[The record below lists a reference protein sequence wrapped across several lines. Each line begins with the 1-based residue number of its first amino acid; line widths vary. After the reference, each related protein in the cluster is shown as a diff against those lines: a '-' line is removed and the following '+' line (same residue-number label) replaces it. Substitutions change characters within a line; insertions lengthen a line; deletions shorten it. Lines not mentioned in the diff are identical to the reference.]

1 MPLGAADKLRPDAAS
16 ALPSVE
22 QMTQWANTF
31 FQSQDLGGVA
41 PAAQAAPTA
50 QLPGFTPAASGVEAL
65 PSFADPRRM
74 AAAASAPIVAAVP
87 TGLGANELTAPQ
99 RAAQP
104 AMPYYFLAPEAPTHT
119 SDLRITKAALAVQPL
134 DAGPGLFDAGAPRI
148 ATMPVPYSA
157 APSGYGGGS
166 GANAPSQPVGGDS
179 TYPHHASTYA
189 PQSASPA
196 NGYVPS
202 GTSNPPHYAAT
213 SAPSHASDV
222 TPSYAN
228 GGAPL
233 YAHSG
238 KPAQASGIAPS
249 NGYATSGH
257 NAATSQVPSGYTSAP
272 QGIPAVPH
280 SRGFEVSRV
289 RADFPILHQQI
300 NGRPLVWL
308 DNAAT
313 TQKPNVVIERI
324 AHFYRFENSNIH
336 RAAHTLAARSTDAYE
351 QARESV
357 RRFLNAGSTEEIVFV
372 RGATEGINLVASS
385 WGGRYVEAGD
395 EVIVSRIEHH
405 SNIIPWKQLCERTG
419 ARLRVAEVDD
429 SGQIDLQQYERLF
442 NSHTRLVAFTH
453 VSNAL
458 GTILPVQAM
467 TQIAHRHGARV
478 MIDGA
483 QSVCHM
489 PVDVQALDADFYV
502 FSGHKVFGPTGIGVV
517 YGKRALLAAMP
528 PWQGG
533 GNMIADVTFEKT
545 VYQPAP
551 MRFEA
556 GTGNI
561 ADAVGLGVALD
572 YLMALGLDN
581 VARHEHELLEY
592 GTRALSTVPGLHFI
606 GTAKEK
612 AAVLGFVLENKSSEQ
627 VGSALAQR
635 GIAVRAGHH
644 CAQPALRRFGHETT
658 VRPSLAMYNDRSDI
672 DALVTA
678 LCELQNTWPSR

>member
-1 MPLGAADKLRPDAAS
+1 DGGALPAYALGPSSGAPSYPGANAPAFAADSGAA
-16 ALPSVE
+16 
-22 QMTQWANTF
+22 
-31 FQSQDLGGVA
+31 
-41 PAAQAAPTA
+41 PAYSLA
-50 QLPGFTPAASGVEAL
+50 
-65 PSFADPRRM
+65 
-74 AAAASAPIVAAVP
+74 
-87 TGLGANELTAPQ
+87 
-99 RAAQP
+99 RA
-104 AMPYYFLAPEAPTHT
+104 
-119 SDLRITKAALAVQPL
+119 
-134 DAGPGLFDAGAPRI
+134 GGAP
-148 ATMPVPYSA
+148 SH
-157 APSGYGGGS
+157 S
-166 GANAPSQPVGGDS
+166 GANAPI
-179 TYPHHASTYA
+179 ASAPKAHLHSPTGTPAYA
-189 PQSASPA
+189 NSSALPA
-196 NGYVPS
+196 YGNSSRGVA
-202 GTSNPPHYAAT
+202 TNT
-213 SAPSHASDV
+213 SAPTNPSDV
-222 TPSYAN
+222 VPTSPKYTDLAVPSIYD
-228 GGAPL
+228 GRSSAPYSG
-233 YAHSG
+233 YAH
-238 KPAQASGIAPS
+238 Q
-249 NGYATSGH
+249 GH
-257 NAATSQVPSGYTSAP
+257 NAASSQVPSGYTSAP
-272 QGIPAVPH
+272 NGDLGVPAVPH
-280 SRGFEVSRV
+280 ARGFEVSKV

-313 TQKPNVVIERI
+313 TQKPNVVIERL

-336 RAAHTLAARSTDAYE
+336 RGAHTLAARSTDAYE

-385 WGGRYVEAGD
+385 WGGRYIEAGD

-429 SGQIDLQQYERLF
+429 SGQIDLEHYERLF

-545 VYQPAP
+545 VYQPPP

-581 VARHEHELLEY
+581 IARHEHELLEY
-592 GTRALSTVPGLHFI
+592 GTRALSSVPGLHFI

-627 VGSALAQR
+627 VGGALAQR
-635 GIAVRAGHH
+635 
-644 CAQPALRRFGHETT
+644 
-658 VRPSLAMYNDRSDI
+658 
-672 DALVTA
+672 
-678 LCELQNTWPSR
+678 

>member
-1 MPLGAADKLRPDAAS
+1 MSTSDPFGVVPAAVLPHSSARPPTDVPSLPLGAADKVRPDATAG
-16 ALPSVE
+16 LPSVE
-22 QMTQWANTF
+22 QMAAWANAF
-31 FQSQDLGGVA
+31 FQADPTGAAPVTL
-41 PAAQAAPTA
+41 PAAQAAPTPT
-50 QLPGFTPAASGVEAL
+50 LPGPTPASSGAEAM
-65 PSFADPRRM
+65 PSVADPRRT
-74 AAAASAPIVAAVP
+74 AAAASAPLTTVIP
-87 TGLGANELTAPQ
+87 TGIGANEALAPQ
-99 RAAQP
+99 RALQP
-104 AMPYYFLAPEAPTHT
+104 VAPYYFLAPEVPTHT
-119 SDLRITKAALAVQPL
+119 SDLRITKAALAAQPL
-134 DAGPGLFDAGAPRI
+134 DAGPGLFDVGAPRVL
-148 ATMPVPYSA
+148 APAQVPYSA
-157 APSGYGGGS
+157 APLGYGS
-166 GANAPSQPVGGDS
+166 SL
-179 TYPHHASTYA
+179 
-189 PQSASPA
+189 PA
-196 NGYVPS
+196 
-202 GTSNPPHYAAT
+202 AAT
-213 SAPSHASDV
+213 PTSVPYGSNASSIGPWGASQAPA
-222 TPSYAN
+222 AN
-228 GGAPL
+228 SGGMPRIDAPV
-233 YAHSG
+233 
-238 KPAQASGIAPS
+238 P
-249 NGYATSGH
+249 YATSYSQLPSH
-257 NAATSQVPSGYTSAP
+257 PSAAQVAP
-272 QGIPAVPH
+272 YSNVSTPAVP
-280 SRGFEVSRV
+280 SVPAAPRGFEVSSV

-313 TQKPNVVIERI
+313 TQKPNVVIERL

-336 RAAHTLAARSTDAYE
+336 RGAHTLAARSTDAYE
-351 QARESV
+351 AARESV

-385 WGGRYVEAGD
+385 WGGRFVEPGD
-395 EVIVSRIEHH
+395 EVIVTRIEHH
-405 SNIIPWKQLCERTG
+405 SNIIPWKQLCERVG

-429 SGQIDLQQYERLF
+429 TGQVDLDQYERLF

-458 GTILPVQAM
+458 GTILPAQAM

-517 YGKRALLAAMP
+517 YGKRAVLAAMP

-545 VYQPAP
+545 VYQPPP

-592 GTRALSTVPGLHFI
+592 GTHALAGIPGLHFI

-612 AAVLGFVLENKSSEQ
+612 AAVLGFVLDNKSSEQ

-672 DALVTA
+672 DALVAA
-678 LCELQNTWPSR
+678 LHEIQSTSPSR